1 MGYGIP
7 FNRHRDTVALLVIVW
22 QFGGSARV
30 GGSGGGGARGN
41 FQYPDVLFPV
51 QLELENALAGD
62 PISLKRIQNDIIR
75 QSLEQVRQQ
84 STLQRDSITTLEQ
97 QVTELTAILKRR
109 TSQWTPAKA
118 HSIHPNN
125 TSSSLAA
132 AMQVVARQLVFDG
145 ITHGEPSSSPSSA
158 VAPSMLAEPFDDSQ
172 HAERAAEDTGM
183 YFAEDE
189 SLRGFIV
196 PSPRSDR
203 SPRPRTAVDLILPPL
218 IAFKAPGKFLI
229 SCFHPHSYL
238 LNISHWQV
246 MIFSQRNLFSEQT
259 PFNGR

>member
-1 MGYGIP
+1 MK
-7 FNRHRDTVALLVIVW
+7 D
-22 QFGGSARV
+22 S
-30 GGSGGGGARGN
+30 
-41 FQYPDVLFPV
+41 FPV

-62 PISLKRIQNDIIR
+62 PVSLERIQNDVIR

-97 QVTELTAILKRR
+97 QVMELAAILKRR

-118 HSIHPNN
+118 HSIRLNN
-125 TSSSLAA
+125 TTSSA

-158 VAPSMLAEPFDDSQ
+158 VAPPMLAEPFDDSR
-172 HAERAAEDTGM
+172 HADRAAEDTGM

-203 SPRPRTAVDLILPPL
+203 SPRPKTAVDLVLPPL
-218 IAFKAPGKFLI
+218 IAFRAPGKFLLA
-229 SCFHPHSYL
+229 SCFHPRSYL

-246 MIFSQRNLFSEQT
+246 MIFSQQNLFSEQT
-259 PFNGR
+259 LFNGQWYLGKFGRPNASGMFGSHQAALMRSR